1 MTNQTLKKTI
11 KCPTCGKGKILAGE
25 AATGIVSIQCPRCGH
40 IFQADLTTL
49 QAIEARAQRN
59 I

>member
-1 MTNQTLKKTI
+1 MNKEVLLRTI
-11 KCPTCGKGKILAGE
+11 KCPTCGKGKIHAGE